1 MSEEVQAENNTRG
14 LLSGI
19 MIILFSALLST
30 IFFGGFFTLA
40 YVKHMP
46 YGRMQAML
54 LQVTSILFTVV
65 LTQYLSRKIQG
76 DKLKFMQGFLG
87 GWLAS
92 LVLAIFI
99 NSFYTIFSKITGA
112 ALLPQ
117 GAFAMV
123 LMLYSAIGIFVSLVF
138 ALILKKE

>member
-1 MSEEVQAENNTRG
+1 MSEDVQQENGARG
-14 LLSGI
+14 MVTGV
-19 MIILFSALLST
+19 MIILFSSLLST
-30 IFFGGFFTLA
+30 LFFAGFFTLA
-40 YVKHMP
+40 YMKKMS
-46 YGRMQAML
+46 YGRPQAMF

-65 LTQYLSRKIQG
+65 LTQYLSKKIQG

-99 NSFYTIFSKITGA
+99 NSFYTIFSKITGTQ
-112 ALLPQ
+112 LLPK

-123 LMLYSAIGIFVSLVF
+123 LMLYSAFGIFISLVF
-138 ALILKKE
+138 AFILKKE

>member
-1 MSEEVQAENNTRG
+1 MSNPMTSDNNPRG
-14 LLSGI
+14 TLSGI
-19 MIILFSALLST
+19 TIILLSALLST
-30 IFFGGFFTLA
+30 LFFAAFFTLA
-40 YVKHMP
+40 YVKKMP

-54 LQVTSILFTVV
+54 FQVTSILFAVV
-65 LTQYLSRKIQG
+65 LTQVLSRKIQG

-99 NSFYTIFSKITGA
+99 NTFYTIFAKVTGTQ
-112 ALLPQ
+112 LLPK
-117 GAFAMV
+117 GAFAMI

-138 ALILKKE
+138 AIILKKE